1 MRIGHLQEKMAT
13 VIGVAMAGE
22 EDIEAEG
29 LGVVGSG
36 DGADG
41 ESPKCLKCCIVISLA
56 RRSFGSI
63 PSGIWN
69 LRIKSNVES
78 LNIKPERG
86 PINANHD
93 ACVAKMLLLQESFH
107 AIILHRVTLLLGL
120 HLPNFPPRSD

>member
-13 VIGVAMAGE
+13 VIRVAMAGE

-41 ESPKCLKCCIVISLA
+41 ESPKCLNCCIVIRLA
-56 RRSFGSI
+56 RRSFGRI

-69 LRIKSNVES
+69 LRIKSICGEPQY
-78 LNIKPERG
+78 KTRKRPYQ
-86 PINANHD
+86 
-93 ACVAKMLLLQESFH
+93 C
-107 AIILHRVTLLLGL
+107 
-120 HLPNFPPRSD
+120 